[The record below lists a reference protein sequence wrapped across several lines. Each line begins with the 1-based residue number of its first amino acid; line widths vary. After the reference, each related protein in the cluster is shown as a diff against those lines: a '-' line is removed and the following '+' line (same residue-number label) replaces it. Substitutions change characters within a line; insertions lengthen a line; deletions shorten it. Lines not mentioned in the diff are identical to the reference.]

1 MRRTRRWLLA
11 AAVGWSICASASE
24 EKLTL
29 EEKPARLSSR
39 DVKIPKALT
48 KKIEEDYQKFLVQQ
62 QVLTKLP
69 IRRQLFNVSVEMVQK
84 RPGPLVENVRVTA
97 PLGGGV
103 VDLSEFVTPL
113 KGSFQVKI
121 LATKED
127 GSAPTEMQVY
137 FVSKAKQ
144 RKIDKETFGSGCN
157 KFMDITAYFAS
168 KMSAAGFEVYTAE
181 QRYLSVLGGTFVLV
195 GFEKDDLFVGSLTI
209 TDSRYAKLLC
219 D

>member
-1 MRRTRRWLLA
+1 MPRTRRWLLA
-11 AAVGWSICASASE
+11 VAVGWSFCASASE
-24 EKLTL
+24 EKLPL
-29 EEKPARLSSR
+29 EEKPARLSGR

-62 QVLTKLP
+62 QVLTKQP
-69 IRRQLFNVSVEMVQK
+69 IRRQLFKISVEMVQR

-127 GSAPTEMQVY
+127 GSAPTEIQVY

-157 KFMDITAYFAS
+157 KFMDITAYFTS

-195 GFEKDDLFVGSLTI
+195 GFEKDDLLVGSLTF
-209 TDSRYAKLLC
+209 TDPRYPNLLC